1 MKKPWHRA
9 NPSLLAK
16 LEEDLRGP
24 YPDLRVVVE
33 NECVHIRGSFP
44 IFSDGLAL
52 DRYQIDVSIP
62 NDFPDAVPTL
72 REIGGRVPWD
82 SNRHVNPNGQACGEA
97 CPVVPEEWLLN
108 PKRDS
113 ILSFLNGPVRDFFL
127 AQSLV
132 EAGDPWPFSW
142 RAHGFDGLYQAYG
155 ELLGTTDRACIRRYL
170 EYLSKERIK
179 GHWEC
184 PCGSGSKLRNCH
196 LNEVRALQSKIPTN
210 VAKQA
215 LQRLGQGQA

>member
-1 MKKPWHRA
+1 MRIPWHRA
-9 NPSLLAK
+9 NPSLLAR
-16 LEEDLRGP
+16 LENDVRGP

-33 NECVHIRGSFP
+33 NECVHLRGSFP
-44 IFSDGLAL
+44 IVSDGLTL
-52 DRYQIDVSIP
+52 DRYQIDVCIP

-72 REIGGRVPWD
+72 REIGGRVPWVL
-82 SNRHVNPNGQACGEA
+82 NRHVNGKGEA

-113 ILSFLNGPVRDFFL
+113 VLCFLNGPVRDFLL

-142 RAHGFDGLYQAYG
+142 RAHGIDGLYQAYG
-155 ELLGTTDRACIRRYL
+155 EILGTTDPACIRRYL
-170 EYLSKERIK
+170 QYLSKERIK